1 MLEDKTVIITGS
13 GRGMGQALAVGFG
26 KESTNIVVSDI
37 IDCNETVKK
46 VKKTGAEV
54 ISVNCDVTDFS
65 QCKNLAQRTVEKF
78 GTIDVL
84 INNAAIF
91 GNLKTKPLEQW
102 DSEKWDKIMKVNV
115 KGVWQAS
122 TAVIPYMKEQESGS
136 IINISSS
143 TIFQGVPY
151 LLPYVASKGAVFA
164 MTRSMARELQGTGI
178 RVNAITPGF
187 TMTQAARDIYKSEE
201 EFEKDRERVMNDRII
216 HREQQPDD
224 IVETAIF
231 LASNKS
237 DFISGQT
244 INVDG
249 GEAHH

>member
-1 MLEDKTVIITGS
+1 MLENKTVIITGS

-26 KESTNIVVSDI
+26 EEGARVVVSDI
-37 IDCNETVKK
+37 LDCSETVSK
-46 VKKTGAEV
+46 VEDTGAEV
-54 ISVNCDVTDFS
+54 ISVDCDVTNFQ
-65 QCKNLAQRTVEKF
+65 QCEKLAETAVEEF

-84 INNAAIF
+84 VNNAAIF
-91 GNLKTKPLEQW
+91 GNLKTKPLDKW

-122 TAVIPYMKEQESGS
+122 KAVIPYMQDQGSGS
-136 IINISSS
+136 IINISSA
-143 TIFQGVPY
+143 TIFQGIPH

-164 MTRSMARELQGTGI
+164 MTRSMARELHGTGI

-187 TMTQAARDIYKSEE
+187 TMTQAARDIYDSEE
-201 EFEKDRERVMNDRII
+201 EFEEFRKMIVDNRII
-216 HREQQPDD
+216 HRDQQPKD
-224 IVETAIF
+224 IVATAVF
-231 LASNKS
+231 LASDKS